1 MSLITAGQA
10 SASTQMCIRG
20 LPLGPAAELPTL
32 DEALKLARAA
42 DQDPFDEHHRQR
54 RPPRPHLEGEPPAP
68 AAEVAAVLEILVRE
82 PGAVEKLARLLWKRV
97 LPHADHHDLIPR
109 HRVLHLFQ
117 DVGTV
122 SGDLRA
128 RGRVDLRFVQD
139 TAEHGAFLWF
149 DCRRFPATLIPQPIL
164 TTAALFAGAPA

>member
-20 LPLGPAAELPTL
+20 LPPGSPAELPAL

-42 DQDPFDEHHRQR
+42 DQDAFDEHHRQR
-54 RPPRPHLEGEPPAP
+54 RPARPHLEREPPAP
-68 AAEVAAVLEILVRE
+68 AAEVAAVFEILVRE
-82 PGAVEKLARLLWKRV
+82 PCAVEELARLLRKRV

-109 HRVLHLFQ
+109 HRLLHLFQ

-128 RGRVDLRFVQD
+128 RGRMDLRFVQD
-139 TAEHGAFLWF
+139 TAGHRAFLWF
-149 DCRRFPATLIPQPIL
+149 DCRPCTASLIQALVAPDPPADTYH
-164 TTAALFAGAPA
+164 

>member
-10 SASTQMCIRG
+10 SASTQICIRG
-20 LPLGPAAELPTL
+20 LALGPAAELATL
-32 DEALKLARAA
+32 DEALKIAGAA
-42 DQDPFDEHHRQR
+42 DQAPFDDHHRQR
-54 RPPRPHLEGEPPAP
+54 RPAGPHLEREPPAP

-82 PGAVEKLARLLWKRV
+82 PGVVEELARLLWKRV

-122 SGDLRA
+122 SGDLRT

-139 TAEHGAFLWF
+139 TAGHRAFLWF
-149 DCRRFPATLIPQPIL
+149 DWRRCPVTLIQALVDPHHQLIL
-164 TTAALFAGAPA
+164 TTA